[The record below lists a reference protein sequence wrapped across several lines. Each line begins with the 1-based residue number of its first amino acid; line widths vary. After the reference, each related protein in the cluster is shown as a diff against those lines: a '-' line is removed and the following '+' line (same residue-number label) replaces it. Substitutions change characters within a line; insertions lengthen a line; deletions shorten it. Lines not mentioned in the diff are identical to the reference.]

1 MSWRMKRKSKN
12 VAGRQDWLLKVITVL
27 WEILINL
34 FKLTAWNLAETRLA
48 NEELRRLRLKERE
61 KEEDEDRKREADA
74 KKKEEI
80 LAKREML
87 QRKKEAKIAAQ
98 KKKMIDLV
106 RLYFTPNSEV
116 TNVLIRLSHT

>member
-74 KKKEEI
+74 KEKEEI